1 MGGSVER
8 VTIFSDGAARGNPG
22 PAGAGAVLTGDDG
35 RVLVEVCRYLGE
47 TTNNQAEYR
56 ALLLALEQALEID
69 ASSVSI
75 FADSEL
81 MVKQIKGE
89 YRVKNEGIKPL
100 FEQAVKLLRGF
111 QDYTIAH
118 VPRDQNKHADKLA
131 NLAIDGKV
139 E

>member
-1 MGGSVER
+1 MGR
-8 VTIFSDGAARGNPG
+8 VTIYSDGAARGNPG

-56 ALLLALEQALEID
+56 ALLLALEQAQKVGAD
-69 ASSVSI
+69 GVAI

-100 FEQAVKLLRGF
+100 FEQAVKLLRAIGE
-111 QDYTIAH
+111 YTIEH
-118 VPRDQNKHADKLA
+118 VPREKNKHADKLA